1 MNRLHHPRRRAM
13 ASVLAM
19 LYLVLFSTMA
29 IGVYAA
35 ATTGSQLAVNDQ
47 RISHALLAAES
58 GLDFM
63 RYQLARVHIP
73 PSTPPTQVI
82 DSLFQNL
89 QSQLN
94 STTNLHGQ
102 PVARSGNTI
111 TIPGNGNYI
120 SLDSAG
126 LTAFRATI
134 TDWAGEIVV
143 KIDGRYGNNA
153 PARAISMD
161 FTRQPHSTTVFDYAV
176 ASKGQ
181 IVGSKGAVG
190 STDPAHPEIATMMS
204 AFSSSDAIFNSGTAI
219 GGDLYYVDGSG
230 VRITGGSVAGYSP
243 GSSNLYSHIHSLDT
257 PPEFPIIDTSIFAQY
272 ATNTYSSHSNTQQNI
287 RIPPNTNPKFNGNST
302 VQGIMYVQ
310 SPNSITFNG
319 NFKLQGFIVFEN
331 AGSDAV
337 NSLNFS
343 GNFTQSP
350 LPAGSQ
356 FDALRATSGISILAP
371 AANVSM
377 TGSSGGTLVGNVI
390 ASTFSTGGASAIIVS
405 NGTLMTLNPNV
416 NSCVFGSSKQVLFS
430 NNGSQNQPTQGLSY
444 SFYYSPKPV
453 TYQELLP

>member
-1 MNRLHHPRRRAM
+1 MPPPP
-13 ASVLAM
+13 
-19 LYLVLFSTMA
+19 
-29 IGVYAA
+29 
-35 ATTGSQLAVNDQ
+35 TGSQLAVNDQ

-102 PVARSGNTI
+102 PIARSGNTI

-120 SLDSAG
+120 PLDSAG

-204 AFSSSDAIFNSGTAI
+204 AFSSSDA
-219 GGDLYYVDGSG
+219 
-230 VRITGGSVAGYSP
+230 
-243 GSSNLYSHIHSLDT
+243 
-257 PPEFPIIDTSIFAQY
+257 
-272 ATNTYSSHSNTQQNI
+272 
-287 RIPPNTNPKFNGNST
+287 
-302 VQGIMYVQ
+302 
-310 SPNSITFNG
+310 
-319 NFKLQGFIVFEN
+319 
-331 AGSDAV
+331 V

-371 AANVSM
+371 AANISM
-377 TGSSGGTLVGNVI
+377 TGSSGGRR
-390 ASTFSTGGASAIIVS
+390 F
-405 NGTLMTLNPNV
+405 
-416 NSCVFGSSKQVLFS
+416 C
-430 NNGSQNQPTQGLSY
+430 
-444 SFYYSPKPV
+444 
-453 TYQELLP
+453 